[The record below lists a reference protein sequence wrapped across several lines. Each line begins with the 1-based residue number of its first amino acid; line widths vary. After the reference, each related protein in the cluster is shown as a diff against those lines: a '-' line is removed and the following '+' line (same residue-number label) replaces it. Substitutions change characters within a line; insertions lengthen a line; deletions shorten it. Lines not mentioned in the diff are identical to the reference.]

1 MGVTLFGTV
10 LSTDLGGSSKYS
22 IEKDADELK
31 TESGERFRVNCSRT
45 RVSRS

>member
-1 MGVTLFGTV
+1 MEVTLFGTV

-22 IEKDADELK
+22 ITEMTQQLK

>member
-1 MGVTLFGTV
+1 MLGAV

-22 IEKDADELK
+22 IGKNAHELK